1 MDENT
6 SIGVDQVQQL
16 LCSACG
22 KDMVNPRN
30 GAALVGI
37 NLSVILS
44 ANEHSHDDLEFYKRQ
59 LGEYGDALGSDGSYE
74 ANVCWECWLK
84 SLGVKAKKESEEWI

>member
-44 ANEHSHDDLEFYKRQ
+44 ANEHSHDDLEFYK
-59 LGEYGDALGSDGSYE
+59 
-74 ANVCWECWLK
+74 
-84 SLGVKAKKESEEWI
+84 